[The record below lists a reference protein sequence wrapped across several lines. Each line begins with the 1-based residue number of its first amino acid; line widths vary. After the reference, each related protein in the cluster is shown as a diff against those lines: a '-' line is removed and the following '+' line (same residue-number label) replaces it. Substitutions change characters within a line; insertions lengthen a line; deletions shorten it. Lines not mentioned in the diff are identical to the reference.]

1 MRESLAWA
9 VSFCLRDSKETI
21 WITFANL
28 RRWEGLDTF
37 HFPNRVKIK
46 LNTSQVE
53 FKIVEITENVFAL
66 RNHMHAMQT
75 KDEVTFGYI
84 VFRDEHLYAY
94 TLVEDPNKKDMS
106 DENHKYG
113 YRLIYLSYVGP
124 ADQMKNEEME
134 FVNPL
139 LKAIAYTVV
148 QYSRYKNQHPA
159 ILDKDRFNDI
169 YKEIVKGLEEGT
181 IGAVSPFINP
191 IYDLAVELRDFYG
204 SMCKNL
210 ETIKD
215 QLHETEALERD

>member
-1 MRESLAWA
+1 M
-9 VSFCLRDSKETI
+9 
-21 WITFANL
+21 
-28 RRWEGLDTF
+28 
-37 HFPNRVKIK
+37 
-46 LNTSQVE
+46 E

-94 TLVEDPNKKDMS
+94 TLVEDPDKKDAIDM
-106 DENHKYG
+106 NHKYG

-124 ADQMKNEEME
+124 AEQMKNEEME
-134 FVNPL
+134 FINPL
-139 LKAIAYTVV
+139 LKAIAHTVV
-148 QYSRYKNQHPA
+148 QYSRFKNQHPA
-159 ILDKDRFNDI
+159 ILDRDRFNDI